1 MWTLHEEQ
9 RGVMHVITRDSK
21 ESKGVAWGI
30 HSWMDGFMDSFLW
43 SFEHSCGEG
52 SLDSWL
58 ETRLFVL
65 RLW

>member
-1 MWTLHEEQ
+1 MD
-9 RGVMHVITRDSK
+9 VITRDSK